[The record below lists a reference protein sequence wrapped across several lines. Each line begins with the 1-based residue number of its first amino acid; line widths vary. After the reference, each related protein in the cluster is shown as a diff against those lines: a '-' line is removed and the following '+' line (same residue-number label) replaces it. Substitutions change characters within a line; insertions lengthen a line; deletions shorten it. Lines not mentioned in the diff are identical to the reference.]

1 MPAPCRC
8 VAWPGPAAKGGVA
21 PSRYRVVER
30 LIRKPLLNNCSMWFS
45 RCGLARRCIAR
56 MTRMIQGWRASS
68 ALLRSAAI
76 RTTTRAA
83 CRTNRY
89 SYNGRVDLKPGDLF
103 FWIAL
108 DEIQTRVGFD
118 DLAAAAA
125 ILLGQADVP
134 APGKFASA
142 TKGTSVASITA
153 RKLLPIQMR
162 IRLPMIM
169 SVGAQGVRITS
180 TKNLGAWVGR
190 TIPVVGEVL
199 LAADAVAIMFN
210 TVRRYNVIVKPENRV
225 F

>member
-1 MPAPCRC
+1 MSMCR
-8 VAWPGPAAKGGVA
+8 VARARGERGRGAVAISCCRAIDQETIVKQLLDVVFTVWPGPAVHCTHDPNDTGVA
-21 PSRYRVVER
+21 SLFGFAKVSGYS
-30 LIRKPLLNNCSMWFS
+30 NNSE
-45 RCGLARRCIAR
+45 GR
-56 MTRMIQGWRASS
+56 MSD
-68 ALLRSAAI
+68 
-76 RTTTRAA
+76 
-83 CRTNRY
+83 NRY
-89 SYNGRVDLKPGDLF
+89 SDNGRVDLKPGDLF

-169 SVGAQGVRITS
+169 SVGAQGVRIAS